1 MSMRNAIVV
10 LCAVGA
16 AALVGCGGKSAHA
29 AHALE
34 PSPSARL
41 GSNER
46 AQGGSDPTFARYP
59 EFARDSA
66 RLRAATAAFRSLDS
80 AVAAGYPGDQ
90 PVCLANPT
98 QGGMGYHHINEKLLD
113 DSIEIERPEIL
124 VYGRTKNGD
133 YVLNGV
139 EYYVPYSAHPRELP
153 APTVM
158 GQKLKAFDRGKFWY
172 RHVWIWLE
180 NPKGLFEDWNPK
192 VTCP

>member
-1 MSMRNAIVV
+1 MRNAIVV

-16 AALVGCGGKSAHA
+16 AALVGCGGKSVHA
-29 AHALE
+29 AHSLE

-41 GSNER
+41 GPNDG
-46 AQGGSDPTFARYP
+46 AQGGSGPMYARDST
-59 EFARDSA
+59 FARDSA
-66 RLRAATAAFRSLDS
+66 RLRAATAAFRSLEA
-80 AVAAGYPGDQ
+80 AVAAGYPADAPG
-90 PVCLANPT
+90 CLANAAMG
-98 QGGMGYHHINEKLLD
+98 GGMGYHHTNEKLLD
-113 DSIEIERPEIL
+113 DSIEVERPEIL
-124 VYGRTKNGD
+124 VYGRGKNGE

-139 EYYVPYSAHPRELP
+139 EYMVPFSAHPRELP

>member
-1 MSMRNAIVV
+1 MRNTIVV
-10 LCAVGA
+10 LYAVGVV
-16 AALVGCGGKSAHA
+16 ALAGCGGTSVHA
-29 AHALE
+29 GHGLVQT
-34 PSPSARL
+34 PSAPRPE
-41 GSNER
+41 G
-46 AQGGSDPTFARYP
+46 AQFERYP

-66 RLRAATAAFRSLDS
+66 RLRAATTAFRSLDS